1 MTVLSV
7 EDLRISY
14 RSRGEWRE
22 VVHNI
27 SFSIQRGEMLAFVGE
42 SGSGKTTTAQ
52 AIIGLLADN
61 ARRDAGRIVLNG
73 EVISDWSDK
82 RLNRLR
88 GVSISLVPQ
97 DPGNS
102 LNPVKTIGQQVE
114 EILRLHQSLSAAERR
129 QQVLNLLAK
138 VGLSHPEQRFD
149 QYPHQLSGGMK
160 QRVLIAIA
168 IALQPDLIIA
178 DEPTSALDVTVQKR
192 ILDLLDILRR
202 ESGTA
207 VLFVTHDLALAAER
221 ADRIMVFRQGEIQ
234 EQGATET
241 IVQRPQHPYT
251 RQLLHDLQDAPLRLT
266 AARHRPLATSAI
278 RVEGISKRFSLGKQA
293 LQALDSVSFE
303 VRRGSTHA
311 LVGESGSG
319 KTTLARIL
327 LGFERADAGQVTID
341 GIDAGHLSR
350 EAQRQLRRKIQ
361 FVYQNPFASLDPR
374 QTLFALIEEPLKNF
388 ERLSASARRL
398 RVETVAAR
406 VALAPELLS
415 RTPRELSGGQRQRVA
430 IARAL
435 ILNPDFIVADEPISA
450 LDVSIQAQIINLFSD
465 LRDNRGVTF
474 LFISHDLGVVEHLC
488 DDVAVMYLG
497 QLVESAS
504 RDALFN
510 RPLHPYTRA
519 LLAAVPTLDPHSEP
533 QALVQGEIPDPANP
547 PAGCR
552 FSSRCSL
559 ASERCRRE
567 PPALREVAPGH
578 RVACHWVAS

>member
-129 QQVLNLLAK
+129 QQALNLLAK

-221 ADRIMVFRQGEIQ
+221 ADRIMVFRQGRDS
-234 EQGATET
+234 G
-241 IVQRPQHPYT
+241 T
-251 RQLLHDLQDAPLRLT
+251 R
-266 AARHRPLATSAI
+266 RHRDDCPASTA
-278 RVEGISKRFSLGKQA
+278 SLHPPAAPRPAGCA
-293 LQALDSVSFE
+293 VGAGGGSSPAAGHAGHS
-303 VRRGSTHA
+303 RG
-311 LVGESGSG
+311 GDQQ
-319 KTTLARIL
+319 TLL
-327 LGFERADAGQVTID
+327 AGQT
-341 GIDAGHLSR
+341 GAAGAR
-350 EAQRQLRRKIQ
+350 QRQL
-361 FVYQNPFASLDPR
+361 
-374 QTLFALIEEPLKNF
+374 
-388 ERLSASARRL
+388 
-398 RVETVAAR
+398 
-406 VALAPELLS
+406 
-415 RTPRELSGGQRQRVA
+415 
-430 IARAL
+430 
-435 ILNPDFIVADEPISA
+435 
-450 LDVSIQAQIINLFSD
+450 
-465 LRDNRGVTF
+465 
-474 LFISHDLGVVEHLC
+474 
-488 DDVAVMYLG
+488 
-497 QLVESAS
+497 
-504 RDALFN
+504 
-510 RPLHPYTRA
+510 
-519 LLAAVPTLDPHSEP
+519 
-533 QALVQGEIPDPANP
+533 
-547 PAGCR
+547 
-552 FSSRCSL
+552 
-559 ASERCRRE
+559 
-567 PPALREVAPGH
+567 
-578 RVACHWVAS
+578 